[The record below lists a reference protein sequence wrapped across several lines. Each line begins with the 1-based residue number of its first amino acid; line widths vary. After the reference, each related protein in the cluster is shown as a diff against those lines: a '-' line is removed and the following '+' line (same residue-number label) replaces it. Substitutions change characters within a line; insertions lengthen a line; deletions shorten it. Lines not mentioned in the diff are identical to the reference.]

1 MGLNAMLQQSAEH
14 TAPPHHTRT
23 LPCKV
28 VINKLPCHRN
38 ARPTLS
44 FSTACW
50 PGITVPVLGVTSQTL
65 GRDSPLVSMSN
76 VNPVVDADLLLTGSV
91 KQHWAYVNHLRLH
104 SVPAQSQKVNDIPM
118 AQLVLAGGAADQLTK
133 LLNML
138 CSRLLTS
145 LPSVCSRAPSEAAA

>member
-1 MGLNAMLQQSAEH
+1 M
-14 TAPPHHTRT
+14 
-23 LPCKV
+23 
-28 VINKLPCHRN
+28 
-38 ARPTLS
+38 
-44 FSTACW
+44 
-50 PGITVPVLGVTSQTL
+50 
-65 GRDSPLVSMSN
+65 
-76 VNPVVDADLLLTGSV
+76 DADLLLTGSV

-145 LPSVCSRAPSEAAA
+145 LPSVCSRGSSIMGSAQCELQLSGYCAPIGQTYLIALESAVTGNV